1 VSTAQQRD
9 RNRRKRMH
17 SSCLTA
23 VRLKLL
29 CSGYQSALPIELFT
43 APNAPELVAVS
54 IAHDDTISDLR
65 DRLANEILLRIN
77 WDLWADRG
85 DTANARVNEVLAL
98 LEAPIAS
105 VFPGDPADIADP
117 SAPPPPVEPYLES
130 APDGSGVF
138 HVADNISGDMLAGPF
153 ATKEQAKQALDAL
166 LVIHPSPEW
175 FRRWYGL
182 ELEYGGQ
189 EVVRV

>member
-1 VSTAQQRD
+1 MLRVLKRPAARTLHRAECARSCGRVHCSI
-9 RNRRKRMH
+9 RRI
-17 SSCLTA
+17 
-23 VRLKLL
+23 
-29 CSGYQSALPIELFT
+29 G
-43 APNAPELVAVS
+43 
-54 IAHDDTISDLR
+54 DLR
-65 DRLANEILLRIN
+65 ERLGNEILLRID

-85 DTANARVNEVLAL
+85 DSTNARVNPVLDL
-98 LEAPIAS
+98 LEEPIAS

-153 ATKEQAKQALDAL
+153 ATKAQAKQALDAL

-182 ELEYGGQ
+182 ELEYADQ

>member
-1 VSTAQQRD
+1 
-9 RNRRKRMH
+9 MP

-43 APNAPELVAVS
+43 APNAPDLVAVS
-54 IAHDDTISDLR
+54 IAQDDTIGDLR
-65 DRLANEILLRIN
+65 ERLGNEILLRIDWN
-77 WDLWADRG
+77 LWADRG
-85 DTANARVNEVLAL
+85 DSTNARVNEVLSL

-105 VFPGDPADIADP
+105 VFPGDFADIADP

-130 APDGSGVF
+130 ASDESGVF

-153 ATKEQAKQALDAL
+153 ATKGQAKQALDAL

-175 FRRWYGL
+175 FKRWYGL
-182 ELEYGGQ
+182 ELEYGQHSVQDTQGAGHSLLMAPG
-189 EVVRV
+189 